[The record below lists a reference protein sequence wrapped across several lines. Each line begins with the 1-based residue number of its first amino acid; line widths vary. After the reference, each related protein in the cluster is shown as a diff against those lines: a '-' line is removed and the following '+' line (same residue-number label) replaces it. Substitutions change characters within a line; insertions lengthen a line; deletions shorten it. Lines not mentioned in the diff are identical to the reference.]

1 MRHPFDILP
10 AVRSRMA
17 LRSRPHIFDR
27 LDPARTALLVI
38 DMQNNWLQSGY
49 PGYTPY
55 GAAIVPVINALAA
68 AVREHGGVVAWIQM
82 NGSAEVAQEW
92 PPFRA
97 FFTTEALYRAWTDA
111 LTPGAPGYE
120 FWHELDRKKGDWQI
134 EKRRYSAFIEGSSNL
149 HERLQERGMETVLIT
164 GVATNTC
171 CESTARDAHM
181 LGYQVIMVADA
192 NAARSDEEHIA
203 SLSNLAG
210 LFADVRTAQGVGV
223 LLANAAP
230 G

>member
-27 LDPARTALLVI
+27 IEPTRTALLVI
-38 DMQNNWLQSGY
+38 DMQNNWLQPGY
-49 PGYTPY
+49 PGHTPY
-55 GAAIVPVINALAA
+55 GAAIVPVINRVATE
-68 AVREHGGVVAWIQM
+68 VRESGGLVAWIQM
-82 NGSAEVAQEW
+82 NGSAEVAREW
-92 PPFRA
+92 PSFRA
-97 FFTTEALYRAWTDA
+97 FFTTDELYRAWTEA
-111 LTPGAPGYE
+111 LTPGSPGYD
-120 FWHELDRKKGDWQI
+120 FWPGLDRSDGDLQT
-134 EKRRYSAFIEGSSNL
+134 EKRRYSAFIEGSSDL
-149 HERLQERGMETVLIT
+149 HERLQERGVETVLVT

-210 LFADVRTAQGVGV
+210 LFADVRTAEEVTV
-223 LLANAAP
+223 LLRNTMSE
-230 G
+230 